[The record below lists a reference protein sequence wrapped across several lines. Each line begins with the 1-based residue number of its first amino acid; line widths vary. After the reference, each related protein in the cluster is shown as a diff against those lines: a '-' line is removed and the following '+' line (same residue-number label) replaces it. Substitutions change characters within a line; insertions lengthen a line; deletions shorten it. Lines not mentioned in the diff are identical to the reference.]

1 MTFTTVTDTPAPPR
15 NPHAQWLWLL
25 ASFALALAIVA
36 TGAVWNRTQG
46 IDGLTNGAPGTPR
59 LIRQAELIR
68 EGSGG
73 TATAPAPQAVGVTV
87 SLPHQMRES
96 DGVRATYRIRLDTA
110 PQPVGHPPIGVCVFR
125 GYSSASLW
133 LDGRLLTAATPGA
146 PGLRDALHPQFHSL
160 PPDLPA
166 GAHRIDIGVSVPAG
180 LPPALS
186 EVLVGEGARV
196 RMLCN
201 ASDDREQARL
211 GSSLALMA
219 MMGLVALAI
228 GWLQRDRAALWFAL
242 MCATWIGHHV
252 LLASDWPW
260 IDERLWVLLFFLTRP
275 LIAFP
280 LIFFALRFTGARHTW
295 GPRGVIALFVVGYG
309 AFPWLAPGDRPNW
322 LFVFGAALL
331 CVLAGVLWHLVRFS
345 LRRNGPSGF
354 LLGTALF
361 ITLLTNAADMAR
373 RAGLLPFGPRQLADY
388 IVPLLS
394 LAIGALLIERLA
406 SYMRD
411 AARSSERM
419 REELERQRAQIAED
433 YATMQEQRD
442 RIAILEERK
451 RIVRDMHDGLG
462 TQLVSASALLNSSE
476 TSSGPMRDVI
486 DGALQELRIV
496 LDVLSS
502 PMQSDVEDDLGT
514 LPLLLGKL
522 RHRMEPV
529 LRARGITMRWDVDDL
544 PADFLPRDQDKL
556 QLLRLVQEAFANVI
570 KHAGASQALFT
581 AHRDAERIV
590 IEVADNGRGIDPRV
604 AAEGSETGHGIL
616 SMRARA
622 ELLGGRLDIEDNAPG
637 TRIRVTFPR
646 RPDADGPPS
655 E

>member
-1 MTFTTVTDTPAPPR
+1 MTFTTVTNTLARAR
-15 NPHAQWLWLL
+15 NPRAQWLWLL
-25 ASFALALAIVA
+25 ASFALALTIVA
-36 TGAVWNRTQG
+36 TGVVWNQTQG
-46 IDGLTNGAPGTPR
+46 AAALTNGAPGTPR

-73 TATAPAPQAVGVTV
+73 TTAAPSPQTVGVTV

-96 DGVRATYRIRLDTA
+96 DGVRATYRILLKTD
-110 PQPVGHPPIGVCVFR
+110 PQPSGQPPIGVCVFR
-125 GYSSASLW
+125 GSSSASLW
-133 LDGRLLTAATPGA
+133 LDGRLLTAATPGS
-146 PGLRDALHPQFHSL
+146 PGMRDALHPQFHSL

-166 GAHRIDIGVSVPAG
+166 GAHRLDIGVSVPAG
-180 LPPALS
+180 LSPALS
-186 EVLVGEGARV
+186 DILVGEGARV

-219 MMGLVALAI
+219 LMGMVALAI

-252 LLASDWPW
+252 LLASDWAW
-260 IDERLWVLLFFLTRP
+260 IDERLWVALFFLTRP

-280 LIFFALRFTGARHTW
+280 LIFFALRYTGARHTW
-295 GPRGVIALFVVGYG
+295 GERGVIALFAVGYG
-309 AFPWLAPGDRPNW
+309 AFPWLPPAERLTW
-322 LFVFGAALL
+322 LFLFGAALL

-345 LRRNGPSGF
+345 LRRSGPSGF
-354 LLGTALF
+354 LLGTTLF
-361 ITLLTNAADMAR
+361 VTLLTNFADMAR
-373 RAGLLPFGPRQLADY
+373 RVGLLPFGPRQLADY

-394 LAIGALLIERLA
+394 LAIGVLLIERLA

-476 TSSGPMRDVI
+476 TSNVPMRDVI

-502 PMQSDVEDDLGT
+502 PMHSDEEDDLGT

-570 KHAGASQALFT
+570 KHAGASEALFA
-581 AHRDAERIV
+581 AHCDAERVV
-590 IEVADNGRGIDPRV
+590 IEMADDGRGIDPRV

-616 SMRARA
+616 SMRTRA
-622 ELLGGRLDIEDNAPG
+622 EVLGGQFEIGSNAPG
-637 TRIRVTFPR
+637 TWIRVSFPR
-646 RPDADGPPS
+646 GPDADGPPS
-655 E
+655 D